1 VVVLAHVRVIDGTGR
16 PSVDEQ
22 NVVIEGAGSRASKAR
37 ARMPQKEG
45 TTVLDLRGHSVMP
58 GIVGMHNHL
67 YASPDRTSAGADPV
81 FDAPLVVR
89 K

>member
-1 VVVLAHVRVIDGTGR
+1 
-16 PSVDEQ
+16 
-22 NVVIEGAGSRASKAR
+22 
-37 ARMPQKEG
+37 MPQKEG